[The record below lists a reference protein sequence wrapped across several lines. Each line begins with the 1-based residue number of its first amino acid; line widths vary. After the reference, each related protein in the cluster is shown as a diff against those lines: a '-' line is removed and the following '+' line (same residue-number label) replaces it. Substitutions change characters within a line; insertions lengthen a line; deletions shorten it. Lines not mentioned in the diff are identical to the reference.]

1 MGVVIMVIYKI
12 TNKINGKVYVG
23 QTTRDFEI
31 RKQEHIDNA
40 FMYNINTHIYCA
52 MRKYGLENFDFDII
66 CEAKNIEELNYLETK
81 YIVQYDSVRNGYN
94 MSYGGD
100 NNVMFCKKTAEKH
113 DAVMRSDEVR
123 KKISQSM
130 KKYRKEHP
138 WTEEQKRK
146 FAESKYGNKNFAGH
160 HLTPEHREAINKKLR
175 KKVHCIDE
183 NKNVIAKFN
192 SVRDAAKWWWQ
203 NGYEDRK
210 SWDDIQNIIKN
221 SAVNNKYIRGLKWIY
236 E

>member
-1 MGVVIMVIYKI
+1 MIIYKV
-12 TNKINGKVYVG
+12 TNKVNGKVYIG
-23 QTTRDFEI
+23 QTIRNLEI
-31 RKQEHIDNA
+31 RKWEHLQCAKDGVK
-40 FMYNINTHIYCA
+40 THLYYAI
-52 MRKYGLENFDFDII
+52 RKYGEDNFTFEII
-66 CEAKNIEELNYLETK
+66 AEASSKQELNELERY
-81 YIVQYDSVRNGYN
+81 YIKKYDSINNGYN
-94 MSYGGD
+94 MVDGGD
-100 NNVMFCKKTAEKH
+100 NNVMFLDDIKQKH
-113 DAVMRSDEVR
+113 LESMRSEETR
-123 KKISQSM
+123 KKISATL

-183 NKNVIAKFN
+183 NKNVVAEFS

-210 SWDDIQNIIKN
+210 SWDDIQNIIKS

-236 E
+236 EGGDAK

>member
-1 MGVVIMVIYKI
+1 MIIYKA
-12 TNKINGKVYVG
+12 TNKINGKVYIG
-23 QTTRDFEI
+23 QTI
-31 RKQEHIDNA
+31 RTLEQRKWQHLDAAKNGCKTHFYNA
-40 FMYNINTHIYCA
+40 I
-52 MRKYGLENFDFDII
+52 RKYGEENFVFEII
-66 CEAKNIEELNYLETK
+66 DEASSIQELNELERY
-81 YIVQYDSVRNGYN
+81 YIDKFDTIKNGYN
-94 MSYGGD
+94 MVDGGD
-100 NNVMFCKKTAEKH
+100 NNVMFLDDVKQKH
-113 DAVMRSDEVR
+113 LESMRSEETR
-123 KKISQSM
+123 KKISATL
-130 KKYRKEHP
+130 KNYRKEHP

-183 NKNVIAKFN
+183 NKNVVAEFN

-210 SWDDIQNIIKN
+210 SWDDIQNIIKS

-236 E
+236 EGGDAK

>member
-1 MGVVIMVIYKI
+1 MIIYKV
-12 TNKINGKVYVG
+12 TNKVNGKVYIG
-23 QTTRDFEI
+23 QTI
-31 RKQEHIDNA
+31 RTLEQRKWQHLDAAKNGCKTHFYNA
-40 FMYNINTHIYCA
+40 I
-52 MRKYGLENFDFDII
+52 RKYGEENFVFEII
-66 CEAKNIEELNYLETK
+66 DEASSVSELNELERY
-81 YIVQYDSVRNGYN
+81 YIAKFDTIKNGYN
-94 MSYGGD
+94 MVDGGN
-100 NNVMFCKKTAEKH
+100 NNVMFLDDVKQKH
-113 DAVMRSDEVR
+113 LESMRSAETR
-123 KKISQSM
+123 AKISKTLKQ
-130 KKYRKEHP
+130 YRKEHP

-146 FAESKYGNKNFAGH
+146 FAESKYGNKNFAGY

-221 SAVNNKYIRGLKWIY
+221 SAVNDKYIRGLKWIY
-236 E
+236 EGGDAK